1 VRKMGNKTF
10 SLLADA
16 LTLFRGVV
24 IPLYILFLIA
34 HRITSF
40 TYLLIL
46 LALGWISD
54 WYDGTLAR
62 KSGMQSK
69 IGKLEI
75 AFDHIFICAI
85 SFYLIFVVVLPW
97 WLLMLLSLFLFLS
110 TLALYGTFRHQK
122 RSYVGNIEIPLA
134 PIITAAIF
142 VYTIFCG
149 SPSEKWI
156 ASAFLVL
163 AIFHLKIGLKAK
175 DRAREILSTSPADI
189 KEAIDG
195 LKLYFAQKRQKK
207 DER

>member
-1 VRKMGNKTF
+1 MSNKML

-24 IPLYILFLIA
+24 IPLYVLFLLA

-46 LALGWISD
+46 LVLGWISD

-69 IGKLEI
+69 IGKFEI

-85 SFYLIFVVVLPW
+85 SLYLVFVVVLPW
-97 WLLMLLSLFLFLS
+97 WILMLLSFFLFFS
-110 TLALYGTFRHQK
+110 TLALYGTFRYQK
-122 RSYVGNIEIPLA
+122 RSYVGGIEIPLA
-134 PIITAAIF
+134 PTITAALL
-142 VYTIFCG
+142 VYAILCG
-149 SPSEKWI
+149 SSLERWI

-163 AIFHLKIGLKAK
+163 AVFHLKIGLKAK
-175 DRAREILSTSPADI
+175 DRAREILSPLLADI

-195 LKLYFAQKRQKK
+195 LKLYFAQRQEKENKK
-207 DER
+207 